1 MNATFLGFVNRMCM
15 YVNEQILMLSNVLSI
30 LIIQL
35 YIHVYIYMCVYVY
48 KNSFQLI
55 THEKINE
62 KNCGCYNANHFT
74 Q

>member
-1 MNATFLGFVNRMCM
+1 M
-15 YVNEQILMLSNVLSI
+15 
-30 LIIQL
+30 
-35 YIHVYIYMCVYVY
+35 YIYMCVYVY